1 MRVPFTASAHAG
13 LTEWL
18 LQRVSALYMGVFGLY
33 AIARF
38 LVWPIASYEAWRAW
52 FASGAV
58 RVGLGLFFA
67 SLLLHSWIGMRSVFM
82 DYVKPM
88 WLRFLVQLLT
98 ATALL
103 LVGLWVTG
111 ILLGGASR

>member
-1 MRVPFTASAHAG
+1 MRGPIVGSAQAG
-13 LTEWL
+13 LREWL
-18 LQRVSALYMGVFGLY
+18 LQRVSALYMGAFGLY
-33 AIARF
+33 VIARF
-38 LVWPIASYEAWRAW
+38 LIYPVADYEAWRMW

-67 SLLLHSWIGMRSVFM
+67 SLLVHSWIGMRSVFM

-88 WLRFLVQLLT
+88 WLRFLLQLLT

-111 ILLGGASR
+111 ILLGGTLQ